1 MPPARK
7 RRRNMDARGC
17 FRGGLPTVVAKPAG
31 GFRPIG
37 VQQLLDAWT
46 CYRTGLLRKYL
57 DFRVYL
63 ALHEIHERRLAA
75 QRIGARCGRRPQK
88 KNGPERDVLE
98 REVMVLVHGTSLR
111 LVRSALRRIQ
121 QAGLASIGETGIAFP
136 PSETRWTPLD
146 STMAPMR
153 RAVIAQKF
161 GTRRVP
167 VPRRMLRY
175 LAYTASPSVAATALG
190 QMIHTLHWEGTVCR
204 IRGMCTVR
212 QVSDL
217 FGVHSR
223 SVKRARAHL
232 RVIGWFVGAG
242 EQSGDFAG
250 DSMMN
255 LVWTCPSIPSR
266 RQKNGGTALSPFR
279 ANLGT
284 DMSPPTSM
292 IQLRTGCTHQPPA
305 SGRVGVKR
313 TESKPATPGLPH
325 LEPAD
330 LDNPERLAALFG
342 RAVRQGLVRQC
353 AGDRLKFFAAAERA
367 KRVSTQNRCG
377 FFAAFIRRGLWDFLS
392 QADEDRAIERI
403 RGCER
408 WATSRPDPRPEH
420 SSNAAQADP
429 DAEGRDGRAKVRLLI
444 TQLASRF
451 SSERPTRHRADCAM
465 SFKQRGSPLGFVAQ
479 P

>member
-1 MPPARK
+1 MP
-7 RRRNMDARGC
+7 
-17 FRGGLPTVVAKPAG
+17 LPPS
-31 GFRPIG
+31 P
-37 VQQLLDAWT
+37 
-46 CYRTGLLRKYL
+46 
-57 DFRVYL
+57 
-63 ALHEIHERRLAA
+63 
-75 QRIGARCGRRPQK
+75 P
-88 KNGPERDVLE
+88 NRDVPDSHTRLRGRGTDSHNTTYNVLCIPRNSIRPCWE
-98 REVMVLVHGTSLR
+98 RSTPDR
-111 LVRSALRRIQ
+111 LLQ
-121 QAGLASIGETGIAFP
+121 GAGLASIGEAGIVFP

-146 STMAPMR
+146 STMPPIR
-153 RAVIAQKF
+153 RAATAQRF

-167 VPRRMLRY
+167 VPRRVLRY
-175 LAYTASPSVAATALG
+175 LACTASPSVAATALG

-204 IRGMCTVR
+204 IRSMCTVR

-223 SVKRARAHL
+223 SVKRARAQL
-232 RVIGWFVGAG
+232 RRIGWLVGTG
-242 EQSGDFAG
+242 EQSGDFADG
-250 DSMMN
+250 SMLN
-255 LVWTCPSIPSR
+255 LTWRCPSSDSR
-266 RQKNGGTALSPFR
+266 QPRNGGTALSPFR

-305 SGRVGVKR
+305 SGRMVVKR
-313 TESKPATPGLPH
+313 TERKPAKPGLAH
-325 LEPAD
+325 IRPAD
-330 LDNPERLAALFG
+330 LDDPDRLAALFD
-342 RAVRQGLVRQC
+342 RAVRQGLVRRC

-367 KRVSTQNRCG
+367 KRVSTHNRCG

-408 WATSRPDPRPEH
+408 WATSRPDSRPEH
-420 SSNAAQADP
+420 SSTATQADP

-451 SSERPTRHRADCAM
+451 SIERPTRHCADCAM
-465 SFKQRGSPLGFVAQ
+465 SFKQPGSPLGFVAQ